1 MQLRSKEAVRENPLH
16 AARPR
21 QAAKHAAAD
30 KLFTTTMDP
39 SALKNGAGQMLSV
52 DRASKDT
59 CEGAISCKRVGV
71 PVGEG
76 AIKDFDGVVVGE
88 VVQNEDNDGR
98 GEGDGDAE

>member
-1 MQLRSKEAVRENPLH
+1 MQLRSEEAVRENPLH

-21 QAAKHAAAD
+21 QAAKHATAD
-30 KLFTTTMDP
+30 KLLTATMDP
-39 SALKNGAGQMLSV
+39 SALKNGTGQMPSV
-52 DRASKDT
+52 DRASKDISKGAVS
-59 CEGAISCKRVGV
+59 CERVGV

-88 VVQNEDNDGR
+88 VVHNMENDGR